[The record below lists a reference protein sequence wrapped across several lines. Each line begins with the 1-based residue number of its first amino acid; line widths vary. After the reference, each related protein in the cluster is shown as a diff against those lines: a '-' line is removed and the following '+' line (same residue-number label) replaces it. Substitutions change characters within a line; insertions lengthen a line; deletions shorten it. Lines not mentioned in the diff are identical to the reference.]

1 MDIREALKELNSL
14 WDCLSMAGALT
25 DEELKIANET
35 FEVIYNYVKEKEG
48 YV

>member
-14 WDCLSMAGALT
+14 WDCLSMTGALT

-48 YV
+48 CV